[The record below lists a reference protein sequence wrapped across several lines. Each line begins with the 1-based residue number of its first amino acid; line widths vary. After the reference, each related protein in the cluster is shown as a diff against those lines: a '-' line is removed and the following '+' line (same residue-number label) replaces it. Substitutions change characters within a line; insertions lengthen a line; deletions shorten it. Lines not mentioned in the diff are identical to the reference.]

1 MRGPGFTDHK
11 LGKDIGKEIGK
22 DILSFI
28 LSACLV
34 AGHKQPAKI

>member
-11 LGKDIGKEIGK
+11 LGKDIGK